1 VVKLLI
7 ADDEPLVCVGLR
19 SMLKWEDYGI
29 EIAGTARNGQQAAEM
44 IESRRPDIVITD
56 IKMPLKT
63 GLELAEECA
72 GKYGKLPL
80 FIILTSFEEFDFV
93 RRAIGVQAV
102 DYLVKL
108 ELTPESL
115 GASITKALTAL
126 DLIRKTEGSALS
138 VSGGTIQGLRE
149 KFFIRLY
156 NNLFETRE
164 QYLAQKEDLG
174 INFSTPAL
182 TVLSAEIERPEN
194 NALGDDKLHA
204 LYASGIRMAEE
215 MLEKAYTCYITLLDT
230 RHFTVIFC
238 LETTD
243 SAAQR
248 KSLEGELTKIITIVH
263 NYFNVW
269 IRMAVGAAV
278 EDPFRLDESY
288 LSARRAFRETSPE
301 RPLCFFEA
309 SPGGQG
315 EEFAFAR
322 FRPGIRRAFE
332 ELDTS
337 ALREV
342 LTEIAAHFKD
352 RPDLRVEAMDAA
364 CNILYMAISLLPGGE
379 EMISRIFAEDPESYR
394 NIYRMFST
402 EAIMEWLLQFRDGCC
417 DMLSSQRQNYKQK
430 VIANVQDYIQHNL
443 GKRLSLGEVA
453 AVFNFSPNYLSQLFT
468 RYAGTGFVEYITAA
482 RIAAAKEMLA
492 RGEGPIYE
500 IAEKLGYENAFY
512 FSKVFKKEEGISP
525 REFSRKLTEG
535 EAPHSGP
542 AGTPHTAGSPYGK

>member
-1 VVKLLI
+1 MVKLLI

-29 EIAGTARNGQQAAEM
+29 EIAGTARNGQQAAEI
-44 IESRRPDIVITD
+44 IENRRPDIVITD

-72 GKYGKLPL
+72 EKYGKIPL

-102 DYLVKL
+102 DYLVKP

-115 GASITKALTAL
+115 GASVTKALEAL
-126 DLIRKTEGSALS
+126 ELIRKTEGSALS
-138 VSGGTIQGLRE
+138 VSRGTIQGLRE

-164 QYLAQKEDLG
+164 QYLAQKEDLD
-174 INFSTPAL
+174 INFSGPAL
-182 TVLSAEIERPEN
+182 RVLSAEIEKPEN
-194 NALGDDKLHA
+194 KTLGDDKLHA
-204 LYASGIRMAEE
+204 LYASTIRMVEE
-215 MLEKAYTCYITLLDT
+215 MLEKVCTCYITVLDT

-238 LETTD
+238 LDTAD
-243 SAAQR
+243 GAAQR
-248 KSLEGELTKIITIVH
+248 ISLEAELTRIITIVH

-269 IRMAVGAAV
+269 VRMAVGLAV

-288 LSARRAFRETSPE
+288 LSARRAFRETSPDH
-301 RPLCFFEA
+301 PLKFFES
-309 SPGGQG
+309 SPGGRDG
-315 EEFAFAR
+315 EFAFSQ
-322 FRPGIRRAFE
+322 FRPDIRRAFE
-332 ELDTS
+332 ELDTN
-337 ALREV
+337 ALHEV
-342 LTEIAAHFKD
+342 LTGITLYFKD
-352 RPDLRVEAMDAA
+352 RPDLRVEAMDTA

-394 NIYRMFST
+394 GIYRLFST
-402 EAIMEWLLQFRDGCC
+402 EAIMEWLLLFRDGCC
-417 DMLSSQRQNYKQK
+417 ELLSSQRQSYKQK

-443 GKRLSLGEVA
+443 GKHLSLGEVA

-482 RIAAAKEMLA
+482 RMAAAKEMLA

-500 IAEKLGYENAFY
+500 IAEKLGYESAFY
-512 FSKVFKKEEGISP
+512 FSKVFKKETGISP
-525 REFSRKLTEG
+525 REFLRNREKG
-535 EAPHSGP
+535 EAPCP
-542 AGTPHTAGSPYGK
+542 ERDAGMP